1 MPDADAGLTD
11 VKGRRL
17 TTCDPLNRRNTGSV
31 YRDVGVCVHNFF
43 SSFRPCDYR
52 KSLSLQK
59 RLDLLIVIA
68 IGPLL
73 VPAPEHDVADN
84 DAAARCRGYEQ
95 RQNENSL

>member
-17 TTCDPLNRRNTGSV
+17 TTYDPLNRRNTGLI
-31 YRDVGVCVHNFF
+31 YRDVGSCVHKFSFF
-43 SSFRPCDYR
+43 FFFLEIVG

-59 RLDLLIVIA
+59 RLDLLIVIV

-73 VPAPEHDVADN
+73 VPAPEHGVADN
-84 DAAARCRGYEQ
+84 DAAARCHG
-95 RQNENSL
+95 NE